1 MTNSTNERKN
11 GKDLLNL
18 VSLTPLAIIKVSWR
32 LDTSIKYAPVQKIQ
46 ILVLLAGV
54 GWTDWQVKSL
64 RSTEEREL
72 I

>member
-64 RSTEEREL
+64 HSSEERKL